1 MHHTV
6 FYPVPTTLRIGAL
19 VEWTS
24 IHEQYTLEGTGGAV
38 AYPIFSSTWYI
49 DIVSHVIIQNSF
61 AGVARKTTLLMQ

>member
-24 IHEQYTLEGTGGAV
+24 IHEQYTLEGGAV
-38 AYPIFSSTWYI
+38 EHPIFSSTWYI
-49 DIVSHVIIQNSF
+49 NIFRTWLSKTVLQ
-61 AGVARKTTLLMQ
+61 VARKNTLLMQYS